1 MSVHQTYD
9 GRWICTYKD
18 ADNKRRDKSFGRG
31 PNAEAS
37 AKAFDEAM
45 IGEDDLPAGFFI
57 STGVTLIELAEEAQV
72 FSF

>member
-18 ADNKRRDKSFGRG
+18 AGNKRRDKSFGRG

-45 IGEDDLPAGFFI
+45 KSRAIAPVVQQPLEIGWKKRTP
-57 STGVTLIELAEEAQV
+57 
-72 FSF
+72 

>member
-37 AKAFDEAM
+37 AKAFEKATAPSVVFPVT
-45 IGEDDLPAGFFI
+45 PA
-57 STGVTLIELAEEAQV
+57 TDTL
-72 FSF
+72 